1 MAFLLSAMPVS
12 AKVALGSS
20 GFSIKGVLEKVDSN
34 ALTLLEKSLSY
45 RLAVLENS
53 DVPEDIPNFQNIY
66 SKAPEAKIE
75 IDSIADDIV
84 KNVGGQ
90 VAKAPIKSQDRAI
103 QKILNDYSG
112 DASKIKDLARNTII
126 VDAKN
131 IDNVVSELSNKGAS
145 VKVINGNTDP
155 LGYSGINTSIKTKSG
170 ITAEIQVNTPEM
182 IYAKEP
188 ENIARSLLGDDT
200 YKAISDKT
208 GIKGGQGH
216 KFYEDWRVLDSETSA
231 AKSIAEQSRDY
242 YDSIRKANA
251 D

>member
-1 MAFLLSAMPVS
+1 
-12 AKVALGSS
+12 
-20 GFSIKGVLEKVDSN
+20 
-34 ALTLLEKSLSY
+34 
-45 RLAVLENS
+45 
-53 DVPEDIPNFQNIY
+53 
-66 SKAPEAKIE
+66 
-75 IDSIADDIV
+75 
-84 KNVGGQ
+84 
-90 VAKAPIKSQDRAI
+90 
-103 QKILNDYSG
+103 
-112 DASKIKDLARNTII
+112 
-126 VDAKN
+126 
-131 IDNVVSELSNKGAS
+131 VVSELSNKGAS
-145 VKVINGNTDP
+145 VKVISGNTDP

-200 YKAISDKT
+200 YKTISDKT

-216 KFYEDWRVLDSETSA
+216 KFYEDWRALDSETPA